1 MLYVY
6 DNETGHLEI
15 LTGGNLKERTVIIDI
30 EFSADEDENKNKNK
44 ASCNNKRN
52 GKNIREMLLSEVE
65 LKASGDRSS
74 ESHFPVDIC
83 FSQSGHRLRIGNNSI
98 NELINKIGFLRMIFM
113 KNPVYNIDG
122 FLISMEKTTGRKA
135 IIKTGGLFRMID
147 EGRLAELENIYDRPE
162 MRLWEYDS
170 EYMLILR

>member
-6 DNETGHLEI
+6 DNETGHLDI

-30 EFSADEDENKNKNK
+30 EFSADEDENKNK
-44 ASCNNKRN
+44 AILNNKRER
-52 GKNIREMLLSEVE
+52 KSIREMLLSEVE
-65 LKASGDRSS
+65 LKATGDRSS
-74 ESHFPVDIC
+74 KSQFPVDIC
-83 FSQSGHRLRIGNNSI
+83 FSQSGHRLRIGNDSI
-98 NELINKIGFLRMIFM
+98 NELIKKIGFLRMIFM

>member
-6 DNETGHLEI
+6 DNETGHLDI
-15 LTGGNLKERTVIIDI
+15 LTGGNLKEKTVIIDI
-30 EFSADEDENKNKNK
+30 EFSADEYENK
-44 ASCNNKRN
+44 AVCNNRRERKS
-52 GKNIREMLLSEVE
+52 IREMLLSEVE
-65 LKASGDRSS
+65 LKATGDRPSKS
-74 ESHFPVDIC
+74 QFPVDIC
-83 FSQSGHRLRIGNNSI
+83 FSQSGHRLRIGNDSI
-98 NELINKIGFLRMIFM
+98 NELVKKIGFLRMIFM
-113 KNPVYNIDG
+113 KNPVYNIEG

>member
-6 DNETGHLEI
+6 DNETGHLDI
-15 LTGGNLKERTVIIDI
+15 LTGGNLKEKTVIIDI
-30 EFSADEDENKNKNK
+30 EFSADEYENK
-44 ASCNNKRN
+44 AVCNNRRERKS
-52 GKNIREMLLSEVE
+52 IREMLLSEVD
-65 LKASGDRSS
+65 LKATGDRSS
-74 ESHFPVDIC
+74 KSQFSVDIC
-83 FSQSGHRLRIGNNSI
+83 FSQSGHRLRIGNDSI
-98 NELINKIGFLRMIFM
+98 NELIKKIGFLRMIFM

-135 IIKTGGLFRMID
+135 IIKTGGLFRIID

>member
-6 DNETGHLEI
+6 DNETGHLDI
-15 LTGGNLKERTVIIDI
+15 LTGGNLKEKTVIIDI
-30 EFSADEDENKNKNK
+30 EFSADEYENK
-44 ASCNNKRN
+44 AVCNNRRERKS
-52 GKNIREMLLSEVE
+52 IREMLLSEVD
-65 LKASGDRSS
+65 LKATGDRSS
-74 ESHFPVDIC
+74 KSQFPVDIC
-83 FSQSGHRLRIGNNSI
+83 FSQRGHRLRIGNDSI
-98 NELINKIGFLRMIFM
+98 NELIKKIGFLRMIFM

>member
-6 DNETGHLEI
+6 DNETGHLDI
-15 LTGGNLKERTVIIDI
+15 LTGGNLKEKTVIIDI
-30 EFSADEDENKNKNK
+30 EFSADEYENK
-44 ASCNNKRN
+44 AVCNNRRERKS
-52 GKNIREMLLSEVE
+52 IREMLLSEVD
-65 LKASGDRSS
+65 LKATGDRPSKS
-74 ESHFPVDIC
+74 QFPVDIC
-83 FSQSGHRLRIGNNSI
+83 FSQSGHRLRIGNDSI
-98 NELINKIGFLRMIFM
+98 NELIKKIGFLRMIFM

-122 FLISMEKTTGRKA
+122 FLISLEKTTGRKA

>member
-6 DNETGHLEI
+6 DNETGHLDI
-15 LTGGNLKERTVIIDI
+15 LTGGNLKEKTVIIDI
-30 EFSADEDENKNKNK
+30 EFSADEYENK
-44 ASCNNKRN
+44 AVCNNRRERKS
-52 GKNIREMLLSEVE
+52 IREMLLSEVD
-65 LKASGDRSS
+65 LKATGDRSS
-74 ESHFPVDIC
+74 KSQFPVDIC
-83 FSQSGHRLRIGNNSI
+83 FSQSGHRLRIGNDSI
-98 NELINKIGFLRMIFM
+98 NELIKKIGCLRMIFM

>member
-6 DNETGHLEI
+6 DNETGHLDI
-15 LTGGNLKERTVIIDI
+15 LTGGNLKDKTVIIDI
-30 EFSADEDENKNKNK
+30 EFSADEYENK
-44 ASCNNKRN
+44 AVCNNRRERKS
-52 GKNIREMLLSEVE
+52 IREMLLSEVE
-65 LKASGDRSS
+65 LKAAGDRPSKS
-74 ESHFPVDIC
+74 QFPVDIC
-83 FSQSGHRLRIGNNSI
+83 FSQSGHRLRIGNDSI
-98 NELINKIGFLRMIFM
+98 NELVKKIGFLRMIFM

>member
-6 DNETGHLEI
+6 DNETGHLDI

-30 EFSADEDENKNKNK
+30 EFSADEYENK
-44 ASCNNKRN
+44 AVCNNRRERKS
-52 GKNIREMLLSEVE
+52 IREMLLSEVE
-65 LKASGDRSS
+65 LKAAGDRPSKS
-74 ESHFPVDIC
+74 QFPFDIC
-83 FSQSGHRLRIGNNSI
+83 FSQSGHRLRIGNDSI
-98 NELINKIGFLRMIFM
+98 NELVKKIGFLRMIFM

>member
-6 DNETGHLEI
+6 DNETGHLDI

-30 EFSADEDENKNKNK
+30 EFSADEYENK
-44 ASCNNKRN
+44 AVCNNRRERKS
-52 GKNIREMLLSEVE
+52 IREMLLREVE
-65 LKASGDRSS
+65 LKATGDRPSKS
-74 ESHFPVDIC
+74 QFPADIC
-83 FSQSGHRLRIGNNSI
+83 FSQSGHRLRIGNDSI
-98 NELINKIGFLRMIFM
+98 NELIKKIGFLRMIFM

>member
-6 DNETGHLEI
+6 DNETGHLDI
-15 LTGGNLKERTVIIDI
+15 LTGGNLKDKTVIIDI
-30 EFSADEDENKNKNK
+30 EFSADEYENK
-44 ASCNNKRN
+44 AVCNNRRERKS
-52 GKNIREMLLSEVE
+52 IREMLLSEVE
-65 LKASGDRSS
+65 LKATGDRPSKS
-74 ESHFPVDIC
+74 RFPVDIC
-83 FSQSGHRLRIGNNSI
+83 FSQSGHRLRIGNDSI
-98 NELINKIGFLRMIFM
+98 NELVKKIGFLRMIFM

>member
-1 MLYVY
+1 MLYFY
-6 DNETGHLEI
+6 DNETGHLDI
-15 LTGGNLKERTVIIDI
+15 LTGGDLKEKTVIIDI
-30 EFSADEDENKNKNK
+30 EFSADEYENK
-44 ASCNNKRN
+44 AVCNNRRERKS
-52 GKNIREMLLSEVE
+52 IREMLLSEVD
-65 LKASGDRSS
+65 LKATGDRSS
-74 ESHFPVDIC
+74 KSQFPVDIC
-83 FSQSGHRLRIGNNSI
+83 FSQSGHRLRIGNDSI
-98 NELINKIGFLRMIFM
+98 NELIKKIGFLRMIFM

-122 FLISMEKTTGRKA
+122 FLISLEKTTGRKA

>member
-6 DNETGHLEI
+6 DNETGHLDI
-15 LTGGNLKERTVIIDI
+15 LTGGNLKEKTVIIDI
-30 EFSADEDENKNKNK
+30 EFSADEYENK
-44 ASCNNKRN
+44 AVCNNRRERKS
-52 GKNIREMLLSEVE
+52 IREMLLSEVD
-65 LKASGDRSS
+65 LKATCDRSS
-74 ESHFPVDIC
+74 KSQFPVDIC
-83 FSQSGHRLRIGNNSI
+83 FSQSGHRLRIGNDSI
-98 NELINKIGFLRMIFM
+98 NELIKKIGFLRMIFM

>member
-6 DNETGHLEI
+6 DNETGHLDI
-15 LTGGNLKERTVIIDI
+15 LTGGNLKEKTVIIDI
-30 EFSADEDENKNKNK
+30 EFSADEYENK
-44 ASCNNKRN
+44 AVCNNRRERKS
-52 GKNIREMLLSEVE
+52 IREMLLSEVD
-65 LKASGDRSS
+65 LKATGDRSS
-74 ESHFPVDIC
+74 KSQFPVDIC
-83 FSQSGHRLRIGNNSI
+83 FSQSGHRLRIGNDSI
-98 NELINKIGFLRMIFM
+98 NELVKKIGFLRMIFM
-113 KNPVYNIDG
+113 KNPVYNIEG

>member
-6 DNETGHLEI
+6 DNETGHLDI
-15 LTGGNLKERTVIIDI
+15 LTGGNLKEKTVIIDI
-30 EFSADEDENKNKNK
+30 EFSADEYENK
-44 ASCNNKRN
+44 AVCNNRRERKS
-52 GKNIREMLLSEVE
+52 IREMLLSEVE
-65 LKASGDRSS
+65 LKATGDRPSKS
-74 ESHFPVDIC
+74 QFPVDIC
-83 FSQSGHRLRIGNNSI
+83 FSQSGHRLRIGNDSI
-98 NELINKIGFLRMIFM
+98 NELIKKIGFLRMIFM
-113 KNPVYNIDG
+113 KNPMYNIDG

>member
-6 DNETGHLEI
+6 DNETGHLDI

-30 EFSADEDENKNKNK
+30 EFSADEDENK
-44 ASCNNKRN
+44 AVCNNRRERKS
-52 GKNIREMLLSEVE
+52 IREMLLSEVD
-65 LKASGDRSS
+65 LKATGDRSS
-74 ESHFPVDIC
+74 KSQFPVDIC
-83 FSQSGHRLRIGNNSI
+83 FSQSGHRLRIGNDSI
-98 NELINKIGFLRMIFM
+98 NELVKKIGFLRMIFM

-135 IIKTGGLFRMID
+135 IIKTGGRIRMID

>member
-6 DNETGHLEI
+6 DNETGHLDI
-15 LTGGNLKERTVIIDI
+15 LTGGNLKEKTVIIDI
-30 EFSADEDENKNKNK
+30 EFSADEYENK
-44 ASCNNKRN
+44 AVCNNRRERKS
-52 GKNIREMLLSEVE
+52 IREMLLSEVE
-65 LKASGDRSS
+65 LKATGDRPSKS
-74 ESHFPVDIC
+74 QFPVDIC
-83 FSQSGHRLRIGNNSI
+83 FSQSGHRLRIGNDSI
-98 NELINKIGFLRMIFM
+98 NELVKKIGFLRMIFM

-122 FLISMEKTTGRKA
+122 YLISMEKTTGRKA

>member
-6 DNETGHLEI
+6 DNETGHLDI
-15 LTGGNLKERTVIIDI
+15 LTGGNLKEKTVTIDI
-30 EFSADEDENKNKNK
+30 EFSADEYENK
-44 ASCNNKRN
+44 AVCNNRRERKS
-52 GKNIREMLLSEVE
+52 IREMLLSEVD
-65 LKASGDRSS
+65 LKATGDRSS
-74 ESHFPVDIC
+74 KSQFPVDIC
-83 FSQSGHRLRIGNNSI
+83 FSQSGHRLRIGNDSI
-98 NELINKIGFLRMIFM
+98 NELIKKIGFLRMIFM

>member
-15 LTGGNLKERTVIIDI
+15 LTGGNLKEKTVIIDI
-30 EFSADEDENKNKNK
+30 EFSADEYENK
-44 ASCNNKRN
+44 AVCNNRRERKS
-52 GKNIREMLLSEVE
+52 IREMLLSEVD
-65 LKASGDRSS
+65 LKATGDRSS
-74 ESHFPVDIC
+74 KSQFPVDIC
-83 FSQSGHRLRIGNNSI
+83 FSQSGHRLRIGNDSI
-98 NELINKIGFLRMIFM
+98 NELVKKIGFLRMIFM

>member
-6 DNETGHLEI
+6 DNETGHLDI
-15 LTGGNLKERTVIIDI
+15 LAGGNLKEKTVIIDI
-30 EFSADEDENKNKNK
+30 EFSADEYENK
-44 ASCNNKRN
+44 AVCNNRRERKS
-52 GKNIREMLLSEVE
+52 IREMLLSEVD
-65 LKASGDRSS
+65 LKATGDRPSKS
-74 ESHFPVDIC
+74 QFPVDIC
-83 FSQSGHRLRIGNNSI
+83 FSQSGHRLRIGNDSI
-98 NELINKIGFLRMIFM
+98 NELIKKIGFLRMIFM

>member
-15 LTGGNLKERTVIIDI
+15 LTGGNLKEKTVIIDI
-30 EFSADEDENKNKNK
+30 EFSADEYENK
-44 ASCNNKRN
+44 AVCNNRRERKS
-52 GKNIREMLLSEVE
+52 IREMLLSEVD
-65 LKASGDRSS
+65 LKATGDRPSKS
-74 ESHFPVDIC
+74 QFPVDIC
-83 FSQSGHRLRIGNNSI
+83 FSQSGHRLRIGNDSI
-98 NELINKIGFLRMIFM
+98 NELVKKIGFLRMIFM

>member
-6 DNETGHLEI
+6 DNETGHLDI
-15 LTGGNLKERTVIIDI
+15 LTGGNLKEKTVIIDI
-30 EFSADEDENKNKNK
+30 EFSADEYENK
-44 ASCNNKRN
+44 AVCNNRRERKS
-52 GKNIREMLLSEVE
+52 IREMLLSEVD
-65 LKASGDRSS
+65 LKATGDRPSKS
-74 ESHFPVDIC
+74 QFPVDIC
-83 FSQSGHRLRIGNNSI
+83 FSQSGHRLRIGNDSI
-98 NELINKIGFLRMIFM
+98 NELVKKIGFLRMIFM

>member
-6 DNETGHLEI
+6 DTETGHLDI
-15 LTGGNLKERTVIIDI
+15 LTGGTLKDKTVIIDI
-30 EFSADEDENKNKNK
+30 EFSADEYENK
-44 ASCNNKRN
+44 AVCNNRRERKS
-52 GKNIREMLLSEVE
+52 IREMLLSEVD
-65 LKASGDRSS
+65 LKATGDRSS
-74 ESHFPVDIC
+74 KSQFPVDIC
-83 FSQSGHRLRIGNNSI
+83 FSQSGHRLRIGNDSI
-98 NELINKIGFLRMIFM
+98 NELVKKIGFLRMIFM

>member
-15 LTGGNLKERTVIIDI
+15 LTGGNLKDKTVIIDI
-30 EFSADEDENKNKNK
+30 EFSADEYENK
-44 ASCNNKRN
+44 AVCNNRRERKS
-52 GKNIREMLLSEVE
+52 IREMLLSEVD
-65 LKASGDRSS
+65 LKATGDRPSKS
-74 ESHFPVDIC
+74 QFPVDIC
-83 FSQSGHRLRIGNNSI
+83 FSQSGHRLRIGNDSI
-98 NELINKIGFLRMIFM
+98 NELVKKIGFLRMIFM

>member
-6 DNETGHLEI
+6 DNETGHLDI
-15 LTGGNLKERTVIIDI
+15 LTGGNLKEKTVIIDI
-30 EFSADEDENKNKNK
+30 EFSADEYENK
-44 ASCNNKRN
+44 AVCNNGRERKS
-52 GKNIREMLLSEVE
+52 IREMLLSEVD
-65 LKASGDRSS
+65 LKATGDRSS
-74 ESHFPVDIC
+74 KSQFPVDIC
-83 FSQSGHRLRIGNNSI
+83 FSQSGHRLRIGNDSI
-98 NELINKIGFLRMIFM
+98 NELIKKIGFLRMIFM

>member
-6 DNETGHLEI
+6 DNETGHLDI
-15 LTGGNLKERTVIIDI
+15 LTGGNLKDKTVIIDI
-30 EFSADEDENKNKNK
+30 EFSADEYENK
-44 ASCNNKRN
+44 AVCNNRRERKS
-52 GKNIREMLLSEVE
+52 IREMLLSEVE
-65 LKASGDRSS
+65 LKATGDRPSKS
-74 ESHFPVDIC
+74 QFPVDIC
-83 FSQSGHRLRIGNNSI
+83 FSQSGHRLRIGNDSI
-98 NELINKIGFLRMIFM
+98 NELVKKIGFLRMIFM

-122 FLISMEKTTGRKA
+122 FLISLEKTTGRKA

>member
-6 DNETGHLEI
+6 DNETGHLDI

-30 EFSADEDENKNKNK
+30 EFSADEYENK
-44 ASCNNKRN
+44 AVCNNRRERKS
-52 GKNIREMLLSEVE
+52 IREMLLSEVE
-65 LKASGDRSS
+65 LKAAGDRPSKS
-74 ESHFPVDIC
+74 QFPVDIC
-83 FSQSGHRLRIGNNSI
+83 FSQSGHRLRIGNDSI
-98 NELINKIGFLRMIFM
+98 NELVKKIGFLRMIFM

>member
-6 DNETGHLEI
+6 DNETGHLDI

-30 EFSADEDENKNKNK
+30 EFSADEYENK
-44 ASCNNKRN
+44 AVCNNRRERKS
-52 GKNIREMLLSEVE
+52 IREMLLSEVE
-65 LKASGDRSS
+65 LKAAGDRPSKS
-74 ESHFPVDIC
+74 QFPVDIC
-83 FSQSGHRLRIGNNSI
+83 FSQSGHRLRIGNDSI
-98 NELINKIGFLRMIFM
+98 NELVKKIGFLRMIFM

-122 FLISMEKTTGRKA
+122 FLISLEKTTGRKA

>member
-6 DNETGHLEI
+6 DNETGHLDI
-15 LTGGNLKERTVIIDI
+15 LTGGNLKEKTVIIDI
-30 EFSADEDENKNKNK
+30 EFSADEYENK
-44 ASCNNKRN
+44 AVCNNRRERKS
-52 GKNIREMLLSEVE
+52 IREMLLSEVE
-65 LKASGDRSS
+65 LKAAGDRPSKS
-74 ESHFPVDIC
+74 QFPVDIC
-83 FSQSGHRLRIGNNSI
+83 FSQSGHRLRIGNDSI
-98 NELINKIGFLRMIFM
+98 NELVKKIGFLRMIFM
-113 KNPVYNIDG
+113 KNPVYNIEG

>member
-6 DNETGHLEI
+6 DNETGHLDI
-15 LTGGNLKERTVIIDI
+15 LTGGNLKEKTVIIDI
-30 EFSADEDENKNKNK
+30 EFSADEYENK
-44 ASCNNKRN
+44 AVCNNRRERKS
-52 GKNIREMLLSEVE
+52 IREMLLSEVE
-65 LKASGDRSS
+65 LKAAGDRPSKS
-74 ESHFPVDIC
+74 QFPVDIC
-83 FSQSGHRLRIGNNSI
+83 FSQSGHRLRIGNDSI
-98 NELINKIGFLRMIFM
+98 NELVKKIGFLRMIFM

>member
-6 DNETGHLEI
+6 DNETGHLDI
-15 LTGGNLKERTVIIDI
+15 LTGGNLKEKTVIIDI
-30 EFSADEDENKNKNK
+30 EFSADEYENK
-44 ASCNNKRN
+44 AVCNNRRERKS
-52 GKNIREMLLSEVE
+52 IREMLLSEVD
-65 LKASGDRSS
+65 LKATGDRPSKS
-74 ESHFPVDIC
+74 QFPVDIC
-83 FSQSGHRLRIGNNSI
+83 FSQSGHRLRIGNDSI
-98 NELINKIGFLRMIFM
+98 NELVKKIGFLRMIFM

-122 FLISMEKTTGRKA
+122 FLISLEKTTGRKA

>member
-6 DNETGHLEI
+6 DNETGHLDI
-15 LTGGNLKERTVIIDI
+15 LTGGNLKEKTVIIDI
-30 EFSADEDENKNKNK
+30 EFSADEYENK
-44 ASCNNKRN
+44 AVCNNRRERKS
-52 GKNIREMLLSEVE
+52 IREMLLSEVD
-65 LKASGDRSS
+65 LKATGDRPSKS
-74 ESHFPVDIC
+74 QFPVDIC
-83 FSQSGHRLRIGNNSI
+83 FSQSGHRLRIGNDSI
-98 NELINKIGFLRMIFM
+98 NELIKKIGFLRMIFM

>member
-6 DNETGHLEI
+6 DNETGHLDI
-15 LTGGNLKERTVIIDI
+15 LTGGNLKDKTVIIDI
-30 EFSADEDENKNKNK
+30 EFSADEYENK
-44 ASCNNKRN
+44 AVCNNRRERKS
-52 GKNIREMLLSEVE
+52 IREILLSEVD
-65 LKASGDRSS
+65 LKATGDRSS
-74 ESHFPVDIC
+74 KSQFPVDIC
-83 FSQSGHRLRIGNNSI
+83 FSQSGHRLRIGNDSI
-98 NELINKIGFLRMIFM
+98 NELIKKIGFLRMIFM

>member
-6 DNETGHLEI
+6 DNETGHLDI
-15 LTGGNLKERTVIIDI
+15 FTVGIFKEKTVIIDI
-30 EFSADEDENKNKNK
+30 EFSADEYENK
-44 ASCNNKRN
+44 AVCNNRRERKS
-52 GKNIREMLLSEVE
+52 IREMLLSEVE
-65 LKASGDRSS
+65 LKAAGDRPSKS
-74 ESHFPVDIC
+74 QFPVDIC
-83 FSQSGHRLRIGNNSI
+83 FSQSGHRLRIGNDSI
-98 NELINKIGFLRMIFM
+98 NELVKKIGFLRMIFM

-170 EYMLILR
+170 EYMLLLR

>member
-15 LTGGNLKERTVIIDI
+15 LTGGNLKEKTVIIDI
-30 EFSADEDENKNKNK
+30 EFSADEYENK
-44 ASCNNKRN
+44 AVCNNRRERKS
-52 GKNIREMLLSEVE
+52 IREMLLSEVE
-65 LKASGDRSS
+65 LKATGDRPSKS
-74 ESHFPVDIC
+74 QFPVDIC
-83 FSQSGHRLRIGNNSI
+83 FSQSGHRLRIGNDSI
-98 NELINKIGFLRMIFM
+98 NELVKKIGFLRMIFM

>member
-6 DNETGHLEI
+6 DNETGHLDI
-15 LTGGNLKERTVIIDI
+15 LTGGNLKDKTVIIDI
-30 EFSADEDENKNKNK
+30 EFSADEYENK
-44 ASCNNKRN
+44 AVCNNRRERKS
-52 GKNIREMLLSEVE
+52 IREMLLSEVD
-65 LKASGDRSS
+65 LKATGDRPSKS
-74 ESHFPVDIC
+74 QFPVDIC
-83 FSQSGHRLRIGNNSI
+83 FSQSGHRLRIGNDSI
-98 NELINKIGFLRMIFM
+98 NELVKKIGFLRMIFM

>member
-6 DNETGHLEI
+6 DNETGHLDI
-15 LTGGNLKERTVIIDI
+15 LTGGNLKEKTVIIDI
-30 EFSADEDENKNKNK
+30 EFSADEYENK
-44 ASCNNKRN
+44 AVCNNRRERKS
-52 GKNIREMLLSEVE
+52 IREMLLSEVD
-65 LKASGDRSS
+65 LKAAGDRSS
-74 ESHFPVDIC
+74 KSQFPVDIC
-83 FSQSGHRLRIGNNSI
+83 FSQSGHRLRIGNDSI
-98 NELINKIGFLRMIFM
+98 NELVKKIGFLRMIFM

>member
-6 DNETGHLEI
+6 DNETGHLDI
-15 LTGGNLKERTVIIDI
+15 LTGGNLKEKTVIIDI
-30 EFSADEDENKNKNK
+30 EFSADEYENK
-44 ASCNNKRN
+44 AVCNNRRERKS
-52 GKNIREMLLSEVE
+52 IREMLLSEVD
-65 LKASGDRSS
+65 LKATGDRPSKS
-74 ESHFPVDIC
+74 QFPVDIC
-83 FSQSGHRLRIGNNSI
+83 FSQSGHRLRIGNDSI
-98 NELINKIGFLRMIFM
+98 NELVKKIGFLRMIFM

-135 IIKTGGLFRMID
+135 IIKTGGLFRIID

>member
-6 DNETGHLEI
+6 DNETGHLDI
-15 LTGGNLKERTVIIDI
+15 LTVGNLKERTVIIDI
-30 EFSADEDENKNKNK
+30 EFSADEYENK
-44 ASCNNKRN
+44 AVCNNRRERKS
-52 GKNIREMLLSEVE
+52 IREMLLSEVD
-65 LKASGDRSS
+65 LKATGDRSS
-74 ESHFPVDIC
+74 KSQFPVDIC
-83 FSQSGHRLRIGNNSI
+83 FSQSGHRLRIGNDSI
-98 NELINKIGFLRMIFM
+98 NELVKKIGFLRMIFM